1 MFFKD
6 ENVLTREYSGNS
18 YHIICGA
25 LYIWLENHSQEL
37 AGFFSEMT
45 DILVFCFKKACLRS
59 IQEFKSN
66 VAVKLVLTILFQRR
80 HSRRRVLKTRIKVAM
95 LFWTKPGVFLAWV
108 QSVCSLFR
116 SKFPISVKN
125 AKDQQWDWETA
136 GGTGKIFLHLVN
148 SVVSISIGAKVES
161 NRWTC
166 SMLLK
171 RVLLFDCKRQA
182 HQKVKIWACSS
193 LKFFLTL
200 TCFSGMA
207 SFEASFWIKKS
218 ARIALI
224 SRVGEVMPTWIIGV

>member
-95 LFWTKPGVFLAWV
+95 LFWTKPGVLLAWV

-116 SKFPISVKN
+116 SKFPIIVKN
-125 AKDQQWDWETA
+125 AKGQQGDCETA
-136 GGTGKIFLHLVN
+136 GGFGKIFLHSFNIVAF
-148 SVVSISIGAKVES
+148 ISIGAKSPVES
-161 NRWTC
+161 MVMFYASHACFALRLLTLGTPESEDL
-166 SMLLK
+166 SML
-171 RVLLFDCKRQA
+171 
-182 HQKVKIWACSS
+182 
-193 LKFFLTL
+193 
-200 TCFSGMA
+200 
-207 SFEASFWIKKS
+207 
-218 ARIALI
+218 
-224 SRVGEVMPTWIIGV
+224 